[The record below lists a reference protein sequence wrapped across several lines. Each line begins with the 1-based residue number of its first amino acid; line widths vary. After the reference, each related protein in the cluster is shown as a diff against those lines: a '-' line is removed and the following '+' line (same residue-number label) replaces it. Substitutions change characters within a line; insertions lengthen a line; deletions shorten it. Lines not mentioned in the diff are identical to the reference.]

1 VERTRSADVGWFPAR
16 GSYEE
21 AVLSWQEQIDQSF
34 RRRFLESQR
43 TGSESQ
49 MRSEAMIR
57 STSAV
62 AD

>member
-1 VERTRSADVGWFPAR
+1 MDRIRNDNVGWFPAQ

-34 RRRFLESQR
+34 RRRDLQAQR
-43 TGSESQ
+43 TGPELDSRQKLGS
-49 MRSEAMIR
+49 RAAG
-57 STSAV
+57 TA

>member
-1 VERTRSADVGWFPAR
+1 MERTLKTEVGWSPAQ

-34 RRRFLESQR
+34 RRRYLESQR

-49 MRSEAMIR
+49 ARSAATIIT
-57 STSAV
+57 TSAI

>member
-1 VERTRSADVGWFPAR
+1 MERIRSNDVGWFPAR

-34 RRRFLESQR
+34 RRRYLESQR

-49 MRSEAMIR
+49 VRSEAMIR

>member
-1 VERTRSADVGWFPAR
+1 MDRIRNTEVGWSPAQ

-34 RRRFLESQR
+34 RRRYLESQR

-49 MRSEAMIR
+49 VRSEATIR